1 MEMISKLPERDYF
14 FDKLKLK
21 IFTFDTCQG
30 EERDIVFYSMVATEE
45 SDRLWGVFIKDL
57 SKVDIEEDGQIKA
70 QRLNVGFSRS
80 KETMHFVLSK
90 PIDKFTGSIGEALRH
105 YYNVLQE
112 AQKEP
117 LPNEVDV
124 KSPMEKQVL
133 NWLTQTDFWKK
144 NFPQNILLKPQFKL
158 GEYLRQLDK
167 TYNHPNYVVDF
178 LLVYKDEMHREHK
191 IIIEYDG
198 FEEHFKKIDEVNEF
212 NYQDYYSDDDVY
224 RQKVLESYG
233 YKFLRINRFNIGK
246 DPIVT
251 LNKRLTK
258 LIKNQFESHSRII
271 TIHET
276 IEGLQ
281 NGQMKECPKCKKIR
295 NLEDF
300 RDPSLITG
308 YGSFC
313 NYCKGKTVSYKK
325 RGVKDKASAAVET
338 DKNCPRCGS
347 RMVLRSGRYGKFYGC
362 SRFPY
367 CRGTRQYYS

>member
-1 MEMISKLPERDYF
+1 MISKLPERDYF

-57 SKVDIEEDGQIKA
+57 SKVDIEEEGQIKA

-133 NWLTQTDFWKK
+133 NWLMQTDFWKR

-158 GEYLRQLDK
+158 GEYLRQLDR

-198 FEEHFKKIDEVNEF
+198 LKNISK
-212 NYQDYYSDDDVY
+212 
-224 RQKVLESYG
+224 
-233 YKFLRINRFNIGK
+233 NR
-246 DPIVT
+246 
-251 LNKRLTK
+251 
-258 LIKNQFESHSRII
+258 
-271 TIHET
+271 
-276 IEGLQ
+276 
-281 NGQMKECPKCKKIR
+281 
-295 NLEDF
+295 
-300 RDPSLITG
+300 
-308 YGSFC
+308 
-313 NYCKGKTVSYKK
+313 
-325 RGVKDKASAAVET
+325 
-338 DKNCPRCGS
+338 
-347 RMVLRSGRYGKFYGC
+347 
-362 SRFPY
+362 
-367 CRGTRQYYS
+367 